1 MKDNFSKEE
10 IENFLLGR
18 HPMEGI
24 VSIEVAYADKFA
36 SVIYKDEDGVK
47 RIQKDP
53 FKPFVWLKKKGA
65 QKLFL
70 DDRTGKQ
77 NRRTLKSQ
85 MDRLGLKMKAL
96 KVHDSEGNVSPK
108 LSNGYNLMIYATRAI
123 SYAQFMQ
130 FFKTAGVDLY
140 DESRDFL
147 VANRV
152 EQHMM
157 TTGKRY
163 FKGFEDYDELIR
175 LSTDLET
182 EGLEPTEH
190 RIKQIGIR
198 TNKGFEIILSLEG
211 ETREEKDASELE
223 IINGFLK
230 TISLLKPDVI
240 TGYNSENFD
249 WNFLIVR
256 SEMLG
261 YEFKDLSTK
270 ILKHPIYKSNR
281 GTVLKLGGEMEYFFK
296 TNLFGYNI
304 TDALH
309 AVRRAQAMDSNMKRA
324 DLKYITKY
332 SKLSKQNRVYIQ
344 GDKINTVLSDETNDY
359 AFNNTDGKWYK
370 ITNENPLKDGYEI
383 VKGRY
388 IVERYL
394 LDDIYETD
402 KVELMYNQTN
412 FLISKLLPTS
422 FQRATTMGTAGI
434 WRLIMMAW
442 SIEHNL
448 AIPEFGQSQSF
459 TGGLSRL
466 LEVGYSENVLKLDF
480 NSLYPSIIIT
490 WGIESETDVSN
501 VMLMLL
507 EYILTTREE
516 SKELKSQFGKK
527 LNETKD
533 LLKNNP
539 DDSELLSKV
548 KQYDLAFKSNDNK
561 QLQQKILANS
571 FFGSFGSPN
580 IFPWGDIN
588 CAEQTTCTGRQ
599 SLRLMVKWF
608 SERGYKAIVGD
619 SVTYDTPVYIKYPNG
634 NIDIKAISELF
645 SEESAVDFGNEQLR
659 DLSEKPYR
667 ILTRNGWKNINY
679 VYRHKTD
686 KPIHRVETKDRML
699 DVTSDHSLF
708 RGDKTEVQPKNLVRN
723 DDIEVYDLTLTS
735 NDDSLTADKAWLIGL
750 FIGDGSSVYK
760 DKPQKYFPKRKQAT
774 HYNMGKRGSW
784 KISNINL
791 DLLEKAKNILENEYG
806 VKAKIKDHLK
816 SSGVYNLKTEN
827 SKLSKL
833 FSESC
838 YTNYRFKKVPTNI
851 LNSNKNIKK
860 SFLDGLMAADG
871 DGTSLDETRT
881 FGQKSQVVMAS
892 VSLLLKELGLNYR
905 LKTRKDKE
913 NYITFVLKNHHG
925 NDLNDNF
932 SPRKTNKV
940 HNNNLINNPT
950 EYVYDVST
958 EDGTFV
964 AGIGCITAHNTDGFN
979 FVMDDLEGI
988 KNRKYIGKGLNRNT
1002 VNGREYTGADAD
1014 VAEFNDLFMR
1024 NKMGLDIDEVIVSNI
1039 VLARKN
1045 YADLF
1050 DYESQKMKLVGNTI
1064 KSKSMPMYIER
1075 FIDKGIKLLLNDKGN
1090 EFLKYYYDYI
1100 EKIYN
1105 FKIPLKEIASKGRVK
1120 KSMKEYI
1127 AHTKTVTKAGSKK
1140 ARQAWYELLLRDNVK
1155 ADIGDTVYYVNTGE
1169 KKNDPDVKRV
1179 TEYYHVVD
1187 GEKVCITKEL
1197 QKDRRALAANG
1208 DKMSMNE
1215 YIKEHKY
1222 KKTFGNIKV
1231 IDEDIITLNSILL
1244 DNELVESDKDT
1255 FCDDT
1260 TEYNSVRYIEQFNK
1274 RISPLLVCFSP
1285 EIRDEIL
1292 IDNPNNR
1299 KEFVESKTKL
1309 TSGFPN
1315 KPTDQDTYEELMT
1328 MEDKEIKFWL
1338 SVDKEPPFLEE
1349 IGMDWDSVTEDYK
1362 QRMEVAKE
1370 EGVANELE
1378 KYDKIINSLTAKQVD
1393 DFNNEGSVPTQLT
1406 SFLDI
1411 DVPKMKFKSKKYG
1424 VVIGS
1429 LYDICDRNIE
1439 SSNE

>member
-1 MKDNFSKEE
+1 MIKDSFSKDE
-10 IENFLLGR
+10 IESFLLGR

-24 VSIEVAYADKFA
+24 VSIEVGYNDKFA
-36 SVIYKDEDGVK
+36 SVIYKDSEGVK

-53 FKPFVWLKKKGA
+53 FKPFVWAKKIGA
-65 QKLFL
+65 QKLFV

-77 NRRTLKSQ
+77 NRRRLKFQ
-85 MDRLGLKMKAL
+85 MDKLGLKVKTL
-96 KVHDSEGNVSPK
+96 KTFDSEGNINSK
-108 LSNGYNLMIYATRAI
+108 LANGYNLMFYATRAI
-123 SYAQFMQ
+123 SYTQFMG
-130 FFKTAGVDLY
+130 FFKSAGVDLY

-147 VANRV
+147 VINRV

-157 TTGKRY
+157 ITGKRY

-182 EGLEPTEH
+182 EGLEPTQH

-211 ETREEKDASELE
+211 KTPEEKDISELDM
-223 IINGFLK
+223 INGFLRA
-230 TISLLKPDVI
+230 ISLLKPDVI

-261 YEFKDLSTK
+261 YDFKDLSTK
-270 ILKHPIYKSNR
+270 ILNQPIYKSNR

-309 AVRRAQAMDSNMKRA
+309 AVRRSQAMDSNMKKA
-324 DLKYITKY
+324 DLKYVTQY
-332 SKLSKQNRVYIQ
+332 SKLNKPNRVYIQ
-344 GDKINTVLSDETNDY
+344 GDRINTVLSDEINDY

-370 ITNENPLKDGYEI
+370 ITDENPLKDNYEI
-383 VKGRY
+383 VTGKY

-448 AIPEFGQSQSF
+448 AIPEFGKAQSF

-516 SKELKSQFGKK
+516 SKELKNQFSKK
-527 LNETKD
+527 FYETKE
-533 LLKNNP
+533 LLESNP
-539 DDSELLSKV
+539 DDKELLSKM
-548 KQYDLAFKSNDNK
+548 KQYDLAVKSNDNK
-561 QLQQKILANS
+561 QLQQKVLANS

-608 SERGYKAIVGD
+608 NERGYNAIVGD
-619 SVTYDTPVYIKYPNG
+619 
-634 NIDIKAISELF
+634 
-645 SEESAVDFGNEQLR
+645 
-659 DLSEKPYR
+659 
-667 ILTRNGWKNINY
+667 
-679 VYRHKTD
+679 
-686 KPIHRVETKDRML
+686 
-699 DVTSDHSLF
+699 
-708 RGDKTEVQPKNLVRN
+708 
-723 DDIEVYDLTLTS
+723 
-735 NDDSLTADKAWLIGL
+735 
-750 FIGDGSSVYK
+750 
-760 DKPQKYFPKRKQAT
+760 
-774 HYNMGKRGSW
+774 
-784 KISNINL
+784 
-791 DLLEKAKNILENEYG
+791 
-806 VKAKIKDHLK
+806 
-816 SSGVYNLKTEN
+816 
-827 SKLSKL
+827 
-833 FSESC
+833 
-838 YTNYRFKKVPTNI
+838 
-851 LNSNKNIKK
+851 
-860 SFLDGLMAADG
+860 
-871 DGTSLDETRT
+871 
-881 FGQKSQVVMAS
+881 
-892 VSLLLKELGLNYR
+892 
-905 LKTRKDKE
+905 
-913 NYITFVLKNHHG
+913 
-925 NDLNDNF
+925 
-932 SPRKTNKV
+932 
-940 HNNNLINNPT
+940 
-950 EYVYDVST
+950 
-958 EDGTFV
+958 
-964 AGIGCITAHNTDGFN
+964 TDGFN
-979 FVMDDLEGI
+979 FVMRDIENI
-988 KNRKYIGKGLNRNT
+988 KKRKYIGKGLNRNT
-1002 VNGREYTGADAD
+1002 INGREYTGADAD

-1024 NKMGLDIDEVIVSNI
+1024 NKMGLGIDEVIVSNI

-1050 DYESQKMKLVGNTI
+1050 DYESQKIKLVGNTI
-1064 KSKSMPMYIER
+1064 KSKSMPLYIEK
-1075 FIDKGIKLLLNDKGN
+1075 FIDKGVKLLLNNKGH

-1100 EKIYN
+1100 ERIYN
-1105 FKIPLKEIASKGRVK
+1105 FKIPLREIASKGRVK
-1120 KSMKEYI
+1120 RTMKEYI
-1127 AHTKTVTKAGSKK
+1127 EHTKTVTKAGSKK

-1187 GEKVCITKEL
+1187 NEKVNITKEL
-1197 QKDRRALAANG
+1197 QKDRKSIVASSG
-1208 DKMSMNE
+1208 IKMSMNE

-1222 KKTFGNIKV
+1222 KKTFGNIKI

-1244 DNELVESDKDT
+1244 DKELIESNKDV

-1260 TEYNSVRYIEQFNK
+1260 TEYNSIRYIEQFNK

-1285 EIRDEIL
+1285 EIRDDIL
-1292 IDNPNNR
+1292 IDNPNDR
-1299 KEFVESKTKL
+1299 KEFIESKTKL

-1338 SVDKEPPFLEE
+1338 SVDKEPPFLDE
-1349 IGMDWDSVTEDYK
+1349 INMNWEAITEDYK
-1362 QRMEVAKE
+1362 QRMEVLRD
-1370 EGVANELE
+1370 EGIVNELE
-1378 KYDKIINSLTAKQVD
+1378 KYDKIINSLTSKQINSFTD
-1393 DFNNEGSVPTQLT
+1393 EGTVPTQLT

-1411 DVPKMKFKSKKYG
+1411 NVPKMKFISKKYG
-1424 VVIGS
+1424 ATIGS

-1439 SSNE
+1439 SLNE